1 MTDPQPALLSPDPPP
16 PATPASPP
24 EGQPSGA
31 RRSGVLRRVALVVLA
46 LALGALWL
54 VQYRETQ
61 SLREEVGQQLAEAGR
76 KNAETR
82 AHASKAQE
90 TVQDVSAKISLLEA
104 RLTETQTQQAALDA
118 LYRDL
123 TPSRDDFTLNEI
135 EQILLLAS
143 QQLQLAGNVQ
153 TALAALQTADARL
166 QRNDRPQFIALRRAI
181 ARDMDRLKALPYVD
195 LTGMS
200 LRLDQIIAGI
210 DRLPF
215 AFEERPAPPAPP
227 PVAAEQPAWR
237 RALAAFAQ
245 DLKQLVRIETLEK
258 SEPPL
263 LPPAQRY
270 FLRENLKLRLLAARL
285 ALLARD
291 AASFRA
297 DLKAAEEWLRRYFD
311 TKAKGTQLA
320 LTTIKQFQTSELTIE
335 MPDLSGSLTA
345 LRSQRLARDRGPR

>member
-1 MTDPQPALLSPDPPP
+1 MTEPQPALLSPTPP
-16 PATPASPP
+16 PAAPDVPLDTRPTAAPRGSL
-24 EGQPSGA
+24 
-31 RRSGVLRRVALVVLA
+31 LRRLALVVLA
-46 LALGALWL
+46 LALGGLWL
-54 VQYRETQ
+54 TQYRETQ
-61 SLREEVGQQLAEAGR
+61 SLRVDLGRQLAEAER

-82 AHASKAQE
+82 AYASQAQE
-90 TVQDVSAKISLLEA
+90 AVQDTQAKIALLEA
-104 RLTETQTQQAALDA
+104 RLAETQTQQAALDA

-181 ARDMDRLKALPYVD
+181 ARDMDRIKALPYVD

-200 LRLDQIIAGI
+200 LRLDQIIANI

-215 AFEERPAPPAPP
+215 AFEERPARPAPP
-227 PVAAEQPAWR
+227 PAGSEQPAWR
-237 RALAAFAQ
+237 RALADFAQ
-245 DLKQLVRIETLEK
+245 DLKQLVRIEPLERG
-258 SEPPL
+258 EPPL
-263 LPPAQRY
+263 LPPTQQY

-291 AASFRA
+291 AAAFRA

-335 MPDLSGSLTA
+335 MPDLSGSLAA